1 MQHQTRFPLL
11 PVLALLGTGLLF
23 AGTLL
28 HPMHADPNM
37 AAEAFTEYAAD
48 RHWVTSH
55 LLQLAGI
62 WAMTGALVLLARRL
76 EEGAARSWARLGMA
90 FAIAGMATAAA
101 LQAVDGVALKAMVD
115 RWAAASE
122 PEKTALFA
130 AAFGVRQI
138 EIGLASMNS
147 LLLGGMAAIVGVAIT
162 IDGRLP
168 AWTGFIGIA
177 GGIATATSGVVIAET
192 GFSGAAMA
200 IGMPANLALMAW
212 LIAIA
217 VLSWKRAFY

>member
-1 MQHQTRFPLL
+1 MQHQSTLPLFS
-11 PVLALLGTGLLF
+11 VLAFLGTGLLF

-28 HPMHADPNM
+28 HPMHADPNI
-37 AAEAFTEYAAD
+37 AAEAFAEYAAD
-48 RHWVTSH
+48 RHWVVSH
-55 LLQLAGI
+55 LLQLAGL
-62 WAMTGALVLLARRL
+62 WAMIGALVLLARRL
-76 EEGAARSWARLGMA
+76 EEGPARSWARLGA
-90 FAIAGMATAAA
+90 AVAIASMATAAA

-115 RWAAASE
+115 RWTAAPE

-147 LLLGGMAAIVGVAIT
+147 LLLGFMAAIVGTAVA

-168 AWTGFIGIA
+168 RWTGLIGIA
-177 GGIATATSGVVIAET
+177 GGIATTASGIVIAYT
-192 GFSGAAMA
+192 GFSAPAMA

-212 LIAIA
+212 LIALA
-217 VLSWKRAFY
+217 VLSWKRALT